1 VIATLIPALR
11 ELISGLSLDRDRMRA
26 AAGSDALIATA
37 VADALAT
44 TGMPF
49 REAHDQVSRNLA
61 NLGTL
66 AKEHGVTLDGMLAKK
81 SALGG
86 TAPERVKEAAK
97 AALLE
102 CSDRS

>member
-1 VIATLIPALR
+1 
-11 ELISGLSLDRDRMRA
+11 MRA

-37 VADALAT
+37 VADALAA

-61 NLGTL
+61 NLGSL

-81 SALGG
+81 NALGG
-86 TAPERVKEAAK
+86 TAPERVAAAAK
-97 AALLE
+97 AALAAIE
-102 CSDRS
+102 GGGR